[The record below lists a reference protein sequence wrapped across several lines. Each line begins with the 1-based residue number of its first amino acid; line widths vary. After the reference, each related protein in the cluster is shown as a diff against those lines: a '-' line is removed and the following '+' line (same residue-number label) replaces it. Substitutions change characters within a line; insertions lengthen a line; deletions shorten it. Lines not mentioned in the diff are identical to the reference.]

1 MSFVYPGVLYGLL
14 LGAIPIIVY
23 YLMRFRSLKVAW
35 GADYILER
43 ALARQRRKVY
53 WDQVI
58 LLALRALVVMAL
70 VVAFARP
77 QSGKKKEFGGD
88 GAVLRIL
95 LVDESYSMLA
105 GKGGQTGREQAS
117 DAMREL
123 VSRWSRGDKW
133 SLYVMDSHPRWVVDQ
148 KAVVD
153 PVHSRAI
160 LETLKNEEA
169 AVSLAAGLKTVLAHG
184 VGQRREIYIFSDDQ
198 ATAWDGADQLTAPND
213 GRTRLFWFHPPLA
226 ERRNLGVTQLQAS
239 HERVLRG
246 FPFPVYAQV
255 ANFSDEAVR
264 DAELT
269 FLVDG
274 AMIGSKRVSLP
285 PGQKTRVAMDL
296 KIDTAG
302 THLITARLN
311 NDVLSY
317 DNAMSTGVEVADAI
331 SLLVL
336 RDADRTGKFDSAAFF
351 LKLAARIMA
360 GNATNEAAGPLRVQE
375 LTTPACAVAQLEA
388 HDAVLLDGGRT
399 LTPELAETLRRYVER
414 GGGLILAVDDTVD
427 LVAWRRLLA
436 PVGLLPVNP
445 LRVRNEKL
453 GEEIC
458 RRLSRSGFDLPALRN
473 LETCPDGDVGQV
485 RFYTWTEFDNPS
497 PGTDVLAR
505 FGDGSPYV
513 FQRRLERGSV
523 MVLAAGLNSRNNNL
537 LVRETMYPFLVHLFS
552 ESASSGQYKHSVGL
566 HEPVRYLAKGEPQPE
581 NAMFEIEKEDLAAA
595 TLYPHARGMRVEYA
609 PGASRS
615 GPVSLLV
622 LRDTSR
628 EKIWFGVQGERSD
641 SSLTPM
647 ATAFQARLAE
657 TLGWTEVRSA
667 RELMD
672 ALESQGHGMER
683 YAWVMLAVLLFALGE
698 LLMEL
703 RFL

>member
-1 MSFVYPGVLYGLL
+1 MSFVYPGLLFGLL

-23 YLMRFRSLKVAW
+23 YLMRFRSLKVLW

-53 WDQVI
+53 WDLII

-105 GKGGQTGREQAS
+105 GKGGQTAREQAY
-117 DAMREL
+117 DAMRDL
-123 VSRWSRGDKW
+123 VSRWGRSEKW

-148 KAVVD
+148 KAVID

-160 LETLKNEEA
+160 LETLKNEES

-198 ATAWDGADQLTAPND
+198 ASAWDGADQLTAPND
-213 GRTRLFWFHPPLA
+213 GRTRMFWFHPPLA
-226 ERRNLGVTQLQAS
+226 ERRNLGVTQLQAG

-246 FPFPVYAQV
+246 LPFPVFAQI
-255 ANFSDEAVR
+255 ANFSEEAVR

-274 AMIGSKRVSLP
+274 AMVGAKRVSLP
-285 PGQKTRVAMDL
+285 PGQKTRVATDL

-302 THLITARLN
+302 PHLITARLN
-311 NDVLSY
+311 NDVLPF
-317 DNAMSTGVEVADAI
+317 DNAMSTGVDVADAV

-336 RDADRTGKFDSAAFF
+336 RDAERTGKFDSSALF
-351 LKLAARIMA
+351 LKLAARVLA
-360 GNATNEAAGPLRVQE
+360 GNSTNDAAGPLRVHE
-375 LTTPACAVAQLEA
+375 LTAPACTVAQLESR
-388 HDAVLLDGGRT
+388 DVVLLDGGRT
-399 LTPELAETLRRYVER
+399 LTPELADTLRRYVER
-414 GGGLILAVDDTVD
+414 GGGLILALDDTVD
-427 LVAWRRLLA
+427 LAVWRRLLTPA
-436 PVGLLPVNP
+436 GLLPVNP

-453 GEEIC
+453 GEELC

-473 LETCPDGDVGQV
+473 LETCLDGDVGQV
-485 RFYTWTEFDNPS
+485 RFYTWTEFDNPT
-497 PGTDVLAR
+497 PGTEVLAR
-505 FGDGSPYV
+505 FGDGSPYA

-523 MVLAAGLNSRNNNL
+523 MVLAAGLNLRNNNL
-537 LVRETMYPFLVHLFS
+537 LVRETVYPFLVHLLA
-552 ESASSGQYKHSVGL
+552 ESASAGLYRHTVGRN
-566 HEPVRYLAKGEPQPE
+566 EAVRYLAKGEPPPIG
-581 NAMFEIEKEDLAAA
+581 AMLEIEKEEPVAA
-595 TLYPHARGMRVEYA
+595 TLYPHAQGVRIEYA
-609 PGASRS
+609 PGAGRS
-615 GPVSLLV
+615 GPASLLV
-622 LRDTSR
+622 LRDNSR
-628 EKIWFGVQGERSD
+628 EKIWYGVQGERLD

-647 ATAFQARLAE
+647 ATAFHTRLSE
-657 TLGWTEVRSA
+657 TMGWTEVGSS
-667 RELMD
+667 RELTD

-683 YAWVMLAVLLFALGE
+683 YAWVILAVLLFAFGE